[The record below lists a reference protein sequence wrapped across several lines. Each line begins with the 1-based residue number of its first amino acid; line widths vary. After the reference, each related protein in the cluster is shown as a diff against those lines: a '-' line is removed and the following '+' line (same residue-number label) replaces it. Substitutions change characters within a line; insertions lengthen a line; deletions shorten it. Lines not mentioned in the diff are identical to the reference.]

1 MRKTKNMIKPVIIE
15 KKPKEKYISPIR
27 EYTISYDAVIKVSQN
42 GLQPTIPH
50 SIKVNNKNFI
60 GQSQEQI
67 VEKLNKIIKNAIM
80 EKCSF
85 VKEVISID
93 NIKFDNNLIE
103 E

>member
-1 MRKTKNMIKPVIIE
+1 MSRKKIVVPPVVIE
-15 KKPKEKYISPIR
+15 KKPKTKYISPIKD
-27 EYTISYDAVIKVSQN
+27 YTVFYEAIIKIKQS

-50 SIKVNNKNFI
+50 SIRTNKKNFV
-60 GQSQEQI
+60 GQSQEQVI
-67 VEKLNKIIKNAIM
+67 EKLNKIIKDAIM